1 MKFLETLDIAS
12 DLNVAGYVQNKIHKN
27 YISIIV
33 FTYYSF
39 FSDEVMVAQNYL

>member
-1 MKFLETLDIAS
+1 MKFLKTLDS

-33 FTYYSF
+33 FTYYSIF
-39 FSDEVMVAQNYL
+39 PAVITDI